1 MSYQSFRGKNTST
14 NILNEDEQGS
24 APKGGSYKT
33 PLTAQGKTRV
43 VPDKAAAPISSTYTA
58 ASEANRA
65 ENKAVSAKA
74 AAAPKKV
81 AVSRPSGETAASR
94 ASRQAA
100 YDDWKK
106 NTAEPASKLAKPEY
120 KGFKKGGS
128 IDGCATSGKTRG
140 KIR

>member
-43 VPDKAAAPISSTYTA
+43 VPDKAATPAPTPK
-58 ASEANRA
+58 A
-65 ENKAVSAKA
+65 EAKA
-74 AAAPKKV
+74 SVAPRGQTASKP
-81 AVSRPSGETAASR
+81 ASRPARETDVSR

-106 NTAEPASKLAKPEY
+106 NTAEPASKLTKPEY

-128 IDGCATSGKTRG
+128 IDGCATSGRTVG

>member
-1 MSYQSFRGKNTST
+1 MSYQSYRGKNTLT
-14 NILNEDEQGS
+14 NILNEDEQGP

-43 VPDKAAAPISSTYTA
+43 VPDKAATPAPTPK
-58 ASEANRA
+58 A
-65 ENKAVSAKA
+65 EAKA
-74 AAAPKKV
+74 SVAPRGQTASKP
-81 AVSRPSGETAASR
+81 ARETDASR